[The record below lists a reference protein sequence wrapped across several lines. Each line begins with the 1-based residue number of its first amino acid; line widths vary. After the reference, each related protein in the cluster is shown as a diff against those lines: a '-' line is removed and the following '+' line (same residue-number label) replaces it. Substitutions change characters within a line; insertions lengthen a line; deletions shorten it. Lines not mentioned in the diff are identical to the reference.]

1 MQKYGKK
8 SCLKHLY
15 KLGKNNILFSNRS
28 ASLCWFTNNVI
39 RNGLWGTGGLWDIS
53 NDRCGCVWLPPPDR
67 NHGEVC
73 GGATC
78 LAVSSLYNVIS
89 ILYKFT
95 LDGEKH
101 FCRYLRSVFRVVH
114 HFCTANHLTLWI
126 YCRISLVNETLLN
139 YFFVELRL
147 MDHLKTLRR
156 YLLMENGDF
165 AQILS
170 DMLFEKVSLMESD
183 TLVLK

>member
-8 SCLKHLY
+8 SSCLIHLD
-15 KLGKNNILFSNRS
+15 KLGKNIILFSNRS

-78 LAVSSLYNVIS
+78 LAVSSLYNVIIFYRYI
-89 ILYKFT
+89 ILYLMVKNIFADIWGLYSGFFIISAQQT
-95 LDGEKH
+95 IWLCEFIAG
-101 FCRYLRSVFRVVH
+101 S
-114 HFCTANHLTLWI
+114 LWWMRL
-126 YCRISLVNETLLN
+126 CWTTSLWSYAWWITW
-139 YFFVELRL
+139 RL
-147 MDHLKTLRR
+147 SGVT
-156 YLLMENGDF
+156 
-165 AQILS
+165 S
-170 DMLFEKVSLMESD
+170 
-183 TLVLK
+183 